1 VQIFYKR
8 TMMKQANLQC
18 LKKLYEIG
26 HIVKS
31 ELPRNTEMKGIIDEY
46 CTLGWLEKQWA
57 GRGTRYVLKD
67 TEKVRTAFKKLIE
80 NQGKRKFVAIANN
93 PTAENVV
100 NYSNSKA
107 KKSPTNGLAF
117 LAGKGKVE
125 VNGKAIDLPAL
136 TAQLGTFCIG
146 MPIQQLKANKLFFVE
161 NFNGAFDC
169 VKVFLPKAY
178 EEGYVFV
185 HVYGRIGEAFLK
197 RVSANKILIAPDYDY
212 VGLQE
217 YLRCKAIFP
226 KTELFVPV
234 NYDTI
239 YAGHKSE
246 LKAKQAYFKEVKE
259 SDDPWVVHIRR
270 QLNQNG
276 AFLEQQGIIG
286 HMLAESEGY
295 CTCKA
300 KNTIAK

>member
-1 VQIFYKR
+1 
-8 TMMKQANLQC
+8 MMREANLKC
-18 LKKLYEIG
+18 LKVLYETG
-26 HIVKS
+26 HIVESKIPGNS
-31 ELPRNTEMKGIIDEY
+31 AMKGIIADC

-57 GRGTRYVLKD
+57 GRGNRYVLKD
-67 TEKVRTAFKKLIE
+67 AKEVRPKLKKFIERRCPGAFAP
-80 NQGKRKFVAIANN
+80 VAIADN
-93 PTAENVV
+93 PTAQNVL
-100 NYSNSKA
+100 NHSNSKA

-125 VNGKAIDLPAL
+125 VNGNVLNLQAL

-146 MPIQQLKANKLFFVE
+146 MPIQQLKADKLCFVE

-169 VKVFLPKAY
+169 VKVFLAKAY

-185 HVYGRIGEAFLK
+185 HLYGRIGEPFLK
-197 RVSANKILIAPDYDY
+197 RVSGNQILIAPDYDY
-212 VGLQE
+212 IGLKE

-226 KTELFVPV
+226 QTKLFVPA
-234 NYDTI
+234 NYDAI
-239 YAGHKSE
+239 YAGHKTK
-246 LKAKQAYFKEVKE
+246 LKAKQTYPERVRHSK
-259 SDDPWVVHIRR
+259 DPWVVHIRT

-286 HMLAESEGY
+286 HILAERKGS
-295 CTCKA
+295 CTCKD